1 MSSNMPDFSEWSRE
15 ALQDF
20 CKDTYKRMQ
29 EYTEEIAAL
38 QIEVKEAVRAY
49 RELVLRYADDNK

>member
-1 MSSNMPDFSEWSRE
+1 MSNMPDFAEWSRE
-15 ALQDF
+15 ALQEF
-20 CKDTYKRMQ
+20 CKDSYKRLQ
-29 EYTEEIAAL
+29 DHTEEIAML

>member
-1 MSSNMPDFSEWSRE
+1 MSNMPDFAEWSRE
-15 ALQDF
+15 ALQEF
-20 CKDTYKRMQ
+20 CKDAYKRLQ
-29 EYTEEIAAL
+29 DHTEEISML